1 MAFAISI
8 ELIVGLAKEER
19 EKFGLFMIHHGDTS
33 PWIHTILN
41 ICKDCIT

>member
-19 EKFGLFMIHHGDTS
+19 EKFGLFMIRHGDTS
-33 PWIHTILN
+33 P
-41 ICKDCIT
+41 